1 MNTVGGIDL
10 GTQGC
15 KVIIYDPESRRI
27 VAASSRK
34 LELDAREDGSR
45 EQAAAD
51 YEAALE
57 ACFAGLPA
65 EAKAS
70 LAALAVSG
78 QQHGLVALDG
88 EGRVLAPVKIW
99 CDTSTG
105 KECADLV
112 ASAGGEESF
121 FEKTG
126 LDLVPGFTASKL
138 LWLKRRR
145 PEVYAKM
152 AHLCLPHDYLNYL
165 LTGRFFAEAGDA
177 SGTGLFDCRRRTWSG
192 EIAGLIGPEVFS
204 FLPPLVNP
212 SEPGGTLSPEA
223 ARRYGLSEG
232 LLIAPGGG
240 DNMMAAIGTGTVREG
255 VLTMSLGTSGT
266 MFGQAARPLERPRSG
281 LSGFCSSTGAWLP
294 LFCTA
299 NCTVAS
305 EALRSFLDLDL
316 EAFNTLASNSPPG
329 AEGVVM
335 LPFFNGERVPSI
347 PKGRASLQ
355 GLTGANFT
363 RANLARASME
373 SALFGLRYG
382 YEAFVESGRAARELR
397 LVGGGAKSP
406 LWRSIAANVLGLPVV
421 APAVEEASAFGAAL
435 QALYVLRRSGGASV
449 SIEEIC
455 DEQLRLDPSTAAR
468 PSGSEVRAYETAY
481 RDYRAYLDAY
491 LASGLGS

>member
-1 MNTVGGIDL
+1 MKTVCGIDL
-10 GTQGC
+10 GTQSC
-15 KVIIYDPESRRI
+15 KAIIYDPESRK
-27 VAASSRK
+27 VLATSSHR
-34 LELDAREDGSR
+34 LGLDARTDGSR
-45 EQAAAD
+45 EQEAQD
-51 YEAALE
+51 YEEALL

-70 LAALAVSG
+70 LVALAVSG

-99 CDTSTG
+99 CDTSTA
-105 KECADLV
+105 KECSDLV
-112 ASAGGEESF
+112 VAAGGEESF

-126 LDLVPGFTASKL
+126 IDLVPGFTASKL

-145 PEVYAKM
+145 PEAYAKM

-165 LTGRFFAEAGDA
+165 LTGRYFAEAGDA
-177 SGTGLFDCRRRTWSG
+177 SGTGLFDTRRRTWSA
-192 EIAGLIGPEVFS
+192 EIAGCIGPEVAG
-204 FLPPLVNP
+204 FLPPLVEH
-212 SEPGGTLSPEA
+212 SEPGGTLSPAA
-223 ARRYGLSEG
+223 ARRYGLPEG
-232 LLIAPGGG
+232 LLVAPGGG

-266 MFGQAARPLERPRSG
+266 LFVQAARPLEHCRSG

-305 EALRSFLDLDL
+305 EALRSFLGLDL
-316 EAFNTLASNSPPG
+316 EAFNTLASGSPAG

-335 LPFFNGERVPSI
+335 LPFFNGERVPSL
-347 PKGRASLQ
+347 PKGQASLH
-355 GLTGANFT
+355 GLTGPNLT

-382 YEAFVESGRAARELR
+382 YEAFVESGREARELR

-421 APAVEEASAFGAAL
+421 VPVVEEASALGAAL
-435 QALYVLRRSGGASV
+435 QALYIFERSRGTST
-449 SIEEIC
+449 SIEDVC
-455 DEQLRLDPSTAAR
+455 DEHLRLEPHAASSPSI
-468 PSGSEVRAYETAY
+468 PDVRAYEAAY
-481 RDYRAYLDAY
+481 SHYCAYLDAY